1 MEHGELIKLVQRE
14 SIFQEQSRS
23 LYLGHAKKKWMRKL
37 TFLQGE
43 GVELVGVRRSP
54 PKKKTEKNQEEEEA
68 EAATME
74 NSEQREGQRQRDKGF

>member
-43 GVELVGVRRSP
+43 GVELVGVRRPP
-54 PKKKTEKNQEEEEA
+54 PKKKTEKKKV
-68 EAATME
+68 MDVIMRE
-74 NSEQREGQRQRDKGF
+74 NGKGGSASI